1 MLDFL
6 RKKKRSWVITLF
18 LAIIVLVF
26 VLWGVGSYVNEPR
39 LESVAE
45 VNGEVISQREFEVHY
60 QRLVEFYRGLF
71 KGTLTQETL
80 RGLNLRGAI
89 VEELVQKRLV
99 LQEARRLGLEVSDEE
114 IMEAIARA
122 PEFQVDG
129 RFSKNRYLQVLRSN
143 RVSPAQ
149 FEVERREQITI
160 QKLYDIIQDSLQI
173 TDGELRERYRLE
185 QERVNFYFVRL
196 AAGDFV
202 SRVQVTREEI
212 KNYYER
218 NREALKEPLKVQVE
232 YLRYPFDYF
241 SSQVQIGEKEAE
253 DYYRT
258 HRDEKFY
265 QPK

>member
-45 VNGEVISQREFEVHY
+45 VNGEVISQRELEVHY
-60 QRLVEFYRGLF
+60 QRLVELYRGLF

-89 VEELVQKRLV
+89 VEELVQKRLL

-122 PEFQVDG
+122 QEFQVDG
-129 RFSKNRYLQVLRSN
+129 RFSKNRYLQVLLAGLCFSEEMGHLFVLL
-143 RVSPAQ
+143 VSDRA
-149 FEVERREQITI
+149 VEKTER
-160 QKLYDIIQDSLQI
+160 DSLVRKHFHVFLLAVKQTGAENEI
-173 TDGELRERYRLE
+173 KGSRDIEQRLVDIQQRYLAP
-185 QERVNFYFVRL
+185 
-196 AAGDFV
+196 AAGCCP
-202 SRVQVTREEI
+202 I
-212 KNYYER
+212 H
-218 NREALKEPLKVQVE
+218 
-232 YLRYPFDYF
+232 
-241 SSQVQIGEKEAE
+241 G
-253 DYYRT
+253 
-258 HRDEKFY
+258 
-265 QPK
+265 